1 MIKSDDQI
9 TVPSVLN
16 GAVSAVAQDSPT
28 VVATVAA
35 NVQRAQEDENSC
47 MMGGWTS

>member
-9 TVPSVLN
+9 AILSVLKEL
-16 GAVSAVAQDSPT
+16 VSAVAQDSPT

-35 NVQRAQEDENSC
+35 NVQRAHEDENSC

>member
-16 GAVSAVAQDSPT
+16 GVVAAVSQDSPA

-35 NVQRAQEDENSC
+35 KVQRAQEDENSC
-47 MMGGWTS
+47 MMGGWTA